1 MVDSTRICDRER
13 AVPLAVDVVPAPNVL
28 YWGGPNLYVNLTS
41 RCSSACTFCL
51 AGFTDD
57 LYGYD
62 LRLTSQQE
70 PEAAELASAFEEAS
84 GAGIPEEVVFTG
96 LGEPTLRLDV
106 LLGAVRWLTARRLP
120 TRLDTNGHAALLHPG
135 RDVVRELVDA
145 GLRAVSVSLNA
156 HDETTYDLLCRPT
169 TSRAYPAVQQF
180 IRESVGAGLDVTAT
194 VVDVPE
200 VDLVAAAA
208 VAADLGATFRVRRL
222 LSPGAT
228 RPEGPS

>member
-1 MVDSTRICDRER
+1 M
-13 AVPLAVDVVPAPNVL
+13 L

-62 LRLTSQQE
+62 LRLTPEQE
-70 PEAAELASAFEEAS
+70 PETADLVSVLR
-84 GAGIPEEVVFTG
+84 GGIGCAGTPEEVVFTG

-106 LLGAVRWLTARRLP
+106 LLGAVRWLAARRLP

-156 HDETTYDLLCRPT
+156 HDETTYDLLCRPRS
-169 TSRAYPAVQQF
+169 SRAYPAVRQF
-180 IRESVGAGLDVTAT
+180 IRESVEAGLDVTAS

-222 LSPGAT
+222 LSPADARR
-228 RPEGPS
+228 RPKARS

>member
-1 MVDSTRICDRER
+1 MIHSTRTCGRER
-13 AVPLAVDVVPAPNVL
+13 AVPLAVDVVPAPNVF

-51 AGFTDD
+51 ADFTDD

-62 LRLTSQQE
+62 LRLSSQQE
-70 PEAAELASAFEEAS
+70 PEVADLVSALEEALRV
-84 GAGIPEEVVFTG
+84 GTPEEVVFTG
-96 LGEPTLRLDV
+96 LGEPTLRLGV
-106 LLGAVRWLTARRLP
+106 ILGAVRWLAARRIP

-169 TSRAYPAVQQF
+169 ASRAYPAVRRF
-180 IRESVGAGLDVTAT
+180 IRDSVDAGLDVTAS

-208 VAADLGATFRVRRL
+208 VAADLGATFRARRL
-222 LSPGAT
+222 LSPAAT
-228 RPEGPS
+228 LPEGPS